1 MGVRMRGAIRGPA
14 VTASLLLL
22 LLTGVAS
29 PVGAQAA
36 AGDPQP
42 PGERTVLEGTAIYR
56 ERMRLPPG
64 AVFEAQIEDTSRAEA
79 PADVVARTTVP
90 SPGGPPIPFAVA
102 YDPARIDPSG
112 TYVVRARIVVGNAV
126 LFTTDAVTRVL
137 TGGHPASAS
146 LLLRRVLGG
155 APTMAGPPAVTTST
169 QSPPSF
175 EQTRWAAARLGATD
189 VTATGSR
196 APHLVFEGG
205 RASGSD
211 GCNRV
216 SGGLHRRRAGA
227 HVRTDGRD
235 ADGLPG
241 DGRGRARIRRRRT
254 RHASVAHRG
263 RDPRTARREGRRRGA
278 VRGVP
283 REWGDPP
290 VMPAQRAASASATQA
305 GGSGSPFGFRPFVRD
320 QRWSHENPPRPA

>member
-1 MGVRMRGAIRGPA
+1 MATSGGSAASKTRQGSETACCVRAAVLEGMAMGVRMRGAIRGPA

-216 SGGLHRRRAGA
+216 SGGYTVDGQALTFGPMVGTQMACPGTGEVERAFGA
-227 HVRTDGRD
+227 
-235 ADGLPG
+235 
-241 DGRGRARIRRRRT
+241 
-254 RHASVAHRG
+254 
-263 RDPRTARREGRRRGA
+263 A
-278 VRGVP
+278 VRDTRRWRIEG
-283 REWGDPP
+283 ETLELLDAKGD
-290 VMPAQRAASASATQA
+290 VVARFVASR
-305 GGSGSPFGFRPFVRD
+305 GSG
-320 QRWSHENPPRPA
+320 ETPR